1 MPSNRPK
8 FNQQELLTLLIVMQ
22 RELELTKLDVDKVRA
37 VVTGIVLE
45 PFLDE
50 LKRQQTIV
58 EKLEQLTA
66 PMQPGSK

>member
-1 MPSNRPK
+1 MRSERPK
-8 FNQQELLTLLIVMQ
+8 FNQQELLTLLVVMQ
-22 RELELTKLDVDKVRA
+22 RELELTMVDVDKVRA
-37 VVTGIVLE
+37 VVTGIALE

-66 PMQPGSK
+66 PKRSK